1 MLLVGIWI
9 NSVRVVQY
17 YCHRLILTQNYQSIN
32 VCRLGDVR
40 VSRHQPFRYGA
51 RLTASPKPPPLV
63 KGAKKVG
70 LIRLTQPP
78 YQEQLSD
85 MPILDLEAEGGLWA
99 SIEEFIS
106 LFGSPDLVVW
116 VVRFELVA
124 AEEIQA

>member
-1 MLLVGIWI
+1 M
-9 NSVRVVQY
+9 
-17 YCHRLILTQNYQSIN
+17 ILTFALTTDVLLAGKKTCTRRQWSDRTSVSWLNA
-32 VCRLGDVR
+32 CRQGR
-40 VSRHQPFRYGA
+40 WIHQAWNHTPR
-51 RLTASPKPPPLV
+51 V

-99 SIEEFIS
+99 SKEDFIS
-106 LFGSPDLVVW
+106 LFGSPNLIVW

-124 AEEIQA
+124 TEEVQA